1 MSLDGDNE
9 VSTEV
14 SQEESLPTQETPEQP
29 SIYDLDSAEKFKWQG
44 REWTTKELQSA
55 YMAHSDYTRKT
66 QALAEERRF
75 YDNLSVDLDA
85 VKHNPNLISEFKRV
99 YPEKFHSYL
108 SHVQPKQPENQ
119 YNQQNQQQSI
129 DPQFQ
134 QRFER
139 LEKQLH
145 EKEVSAIEA
154 ELDAKFKQ
162 FSEKYPMA
170 DEEAVVARAQA
181 ILSRGDKLTDQTWDN
196 LWKSVHDRY
205 QKLAD
210 DYYGKKI
217 KEQKSASAKAKDV
230 GSGGGTVGHAP
241 YKPKTVK
248 EATDALLSSGEL

>member
-1 MSLDGDNE
+1 MSLEGDNE

-14 SQEESLPTQETPEQP
+14 STDESLATTETPEQP

-75 YDNLSVDLDA
+75 YDNLSVDLEA
-85 VKHNPNLISEFKRV
+85 VKHNPNLLSEFKRV

-108 SHVQPKQPENQ
+108 NYVQQKQPEGQ
-119 YNQQNQQQSI
+119 VQSQQSSI
-129 DPQFQ
+129 DPQFKE
-134 QRFER
+134 RFER
-139 LEKQLH
+139 LERQLH

-154 ELDAKFKQ
+154 ELDVKFKQ
-162 FSEKYPMA
+162 YSEKYPMA

-181 ILSRGDKLTDQTWDN
+181 LLARGDKLTDETWDN

-217 KEQKSASAKAKDV
+217 KEQKSASHKAKDV

-241 YKPKTVK
+241 FKPKNLK
-248 EATDALLSSGEL
+248 EATDALLASGEL